1 MNDSA
6 PEATEPG
13 PSAGAATVGAP
24 TTTVGAPV
32 AQKIPYERTHHGHT
46 FVDDYEWMR
55 DKDSPDVIAHLEAEN
70 EWTEAQTS
78 QLEPLRE
85 SIFTEIRTRIKE
97 TDMSVPTRRGNYWYF
112 SRTKA
117 GLDYGISV
125 RVPIADAEDWTPPE
139 VGEEPLPGEEVV
151 FDSNVAAEGQE
162 FFSLGTF
169 SLTDDGRYLLVGID
183 TSGDE
188 RYTLR
193 LRDLSRGE
201 DLPDTVEGTFAGA
214 SIDPTGRFLF
224 YTTVDDAW
232 RPEKVWRHAVGT
244 DSGEDVCIFH
254 EPDERF
260 FVGSGFSRSGE
271 YMFVV
276 TGSKTT
282 TGFWFLEAEDLEAA
296 PQVVWPRVE
305 GVEYSVEHAIIADED
320 RFLIT
325 HNQDRA
331 DFDIIDVSV
340 TDPAGTAR
348 ETADAVDDPGTVA
361 DPLAIGRPLLED
373 VEGLRIEDVDAF
385 ADFIVVSY
393 RRGGFARVGIVE
405 LTPGP
410 EPATDR
416 IEAAPGRRAASAE
429 ASAAEG
435 GGVGSPYGRL
445 QELPFSRETG
455 TLGFAGNPEFT
466 QTSIRLLFTSM
477 STPAVIYQH
486 SVADGTDTILKRQPV
501 LGSVDLE
508 RYAES
513 LVWAGAEDGT
523 QIPIS
528 LVYRTD
534 LVSPAHGTTASA
546 GEVASAREPESQGTA
561 PTEPAPLVLYGYGS
575 YEMSMDPYFSV
586 SRLSLLDR
594 GVVFAIA
601 HVRGGGEMGRHWYDQ
616 GKTSAKRNTFTDY
629 IAAGRHLVAEG
640 WTAPEKLVATGGS
653 AGGLLMGAV
662 TNMAPDLFAGVS
674 AHVPFVDALT
684 SILMPE
690 LPLTVIEWEEWGD
703 PLHDVHVYEYM
714 RSYSPYENVA
724 EADHPKILA
733 VTSLNDT
740 RVLYVEPAK
749 WVARLREVGADALLR
764 TEMAAGHGG
773 ASGRYDSWRETAF
786 DFAWILDVL
795 GRSDVEIEA

>member
-1 MNDSA
+1 MNDTA
-6 PEATEPG
+6 P
-13 PSAGAATVGAP
+13 S
-24 TTTVGAPV
+24 APV
-32 AQKIPYERTHHGHT
+32 AKKIPHERTHHGHT

-55 DKDSPDVIAHLEAEN
+55 EKESPEVIAHLESEN
-70 EWTEAQTS
+70 EWTQSQTS
-78 QLEPLRE
+78 HLESLRE
-85 SIFTEIRTRIKE
+85 SIFTEIKTRIKE
-97 TDMSVPTRRGNYWYF
+97 TDMSVPTRRGSYWYF

-125 RVPIADAEDWTPPE
+125 RVPIADVDDWTPPE
-139 VGEEPLPGEEVV
+139 VGEEALLGEEVI
-151 FDSNVAAEGQE
+151 FDSNIAAEGQE

-169 SLTDDGRYLLVGID
+169 SLTDDGRYLLFGVD
-183 TSGDE
+183 NSGDE

-193 LRDLSRGE
+193 LRDLSTGE
-201 DLPDTVEGTFAGA
+201 DLPDTVDGTFAGA
-214 SIDPTGRFLF
+214 SIDPTGRFVF
-224 YTTVDDAW
+224 YTTVDEAW
-232 RPEKVWRHAVGT
+232 RPEKVWRHVVGT
-244 DSGEDVCIFH
+244 DSSDDVCIFH

-260 FVGSGFSRSGE
+260 FVGSGFSRSGR
-271 YMFVV
+271 YMFIV

-282 TGFWFLEAEDLEAA
+282 TGFWSLEADDLESA
-296 PQVVWPRVE
+296 PQVVWPRVD
-305 GVEYSVEHAIIADED
+305 GVEYSVEHAIIAGED

-325 HNQDRA
+325 HNQERE
-331 DFDIIDVSV
+331 DFDIVDVPVS
-340 TDPAGTAR
+340 DPAGTAR
-348 ETADAVDDPGTVA
+348 ESVDAVDEPDIVA
-361 DPLAIGRPLLED
+361 DPTSIGRALLAD
-373 VEGLRIEDVDAF
+373 VDGLRIEDVDAF

-393 RRGGFARVGIVE
+393 RRGGFARVGIIE
-405 LTPGP
+405 LGTDSPFGP
-410 EPATDR
+410 
-416 IEAAPGRRAASAE
+416 
-429 ASAAEG
+429 
-435 GGVGSPYGRL
+435 L

-455 TLGFAGNPEFT
+455 TLGFAGNPEFS

-486 SVADGTDTILKRQPV
+486 SVADGTDTVLKRQPV
-501 LGSVDLE
+501 LGSVDLDS
-508 RYAES
+508 YGES
-513 LVWAGAEDGT
+513 LVWASAEDGT

-534 LVSPAHGTTASA
+534 LIDLDSGTAT
-546 GEVASAREPESQGTA
+546 SARADDPHEQA
-561 PTEPAPLVLYGYGS
+561 PAKPAPLVLYGYGS

-616 GKTSAKRNTFTDY
+616 GKTTVKKNTFTDF
-629 IAAGRHLVAEG
+629 IAAGRHLVDTG
-640 WTAPEKLVATGGS
+640 WTSPDQLVATGGS

-703 PLHDVHVYEYM
+703 PLHDADVYEYM

-724 EADHPKILA
+724 EVAHPKILA

-749 WVARLREVGADALLR
+749 WVARLREVGADVLLK
-764 TEMAAGHGG
+764 TEMVAGHGG
-773 ASGRYDSWRETAF
+773 ASGRYDSWKETAF

-795 GRSDVEIEA
+795 GRSDVDIDA

>member
-1 MNDSA
+1 MNDTAS
-6 PEATEPG
+6 
-13 PSAGAATVGAP
+13 S
-24 TTTVGAPV
+24 APV
-32 AQKIPYERTHHGHT
+32 AKKIPHERTHHGHT
-46 FVDDYEWMR
+46 FVDNYEWMR
-55 DKDSPDVIAHLEAEN
+55 DKESPEVIAHLEAEN
-70 EWTEAQTS
+70 DWTNAQTS
-78 QLEPLRE
+78 QLEPLQE
-85 SIFTEIRTRIKE
+85 SIFNEIRTRIKE
-97 TDMSVPTRRGNYWYF
+97 TDMSVPTRRGNYWYY

-125 RVPIADAEDWTPPE
+125 RAPISEADDWTPPE
-139 VGEEPLPGEEVV
+139 VGEEPLPGEEVI
-151 FDSNVAAEGQE
+151 FDSNTAAEGQD

-169 SLTDDGRYLLVGID
+169 SLTDDGRYLLFGVD
-183 TSGDE
+183 NSGDE

-193 LRDLSRGE
+193 MRDLSTGE
-201 DLPDTVEGTFAGA
+201 DLLDTVEGTFAGA
-214 SIDPTGRFLF
+214 SIDPAGRYFF
-224 YTTVDDAW
+224 YTTVDEAW
-232 RPEKVWRHAVGT
+232 RPEKVWRHVVGT
-244 DSGEDVCIFH
+244 DSSDDVCIFH

-260 FVGSGFSRSGE
+260 FVGSGFSRSRK
-271 YMFVV
+271 YMFIV

-282 TGFWFLEAEDLEAA
+282 TGFWSLESEDLEAA
-296 PQVVWPRVE
+296 PQAVWPRVD
-305 GVEYSVEHAIIADED
+305 GVEYSVEHAVIAGED

-325 HNQDRA
+325 HNQERD
-331 DFDIIDVSV
+331 DFDIIDVPVS
-340 TDPAGTAR
+340 DPAGTAG
-348 ETADAVDDPGTVA
+348 ETADASDDPGTIA
-361 DPLAIGRPLLED
+361 DPESIGRPLLDD
-373 VEGLRIEDVDAF
+373 VDGLRIEDVDAF
-385 ADFIVVSY
+385 AEFIVISY
-393 RRGGFARVGIVE
+393 RRGGFARVGIIELDRREQATSVE
-405 LTPGP
+405 Q
-410 EPATDR
+410 PASS
-416 IEAAPGRRAASAE
+416 EQASSSRTSNPDD
-429 ASAAEG
+429 SA
-435 GGVGSPYGRL
+435 SPYGRL

-486 SVADGTDTILKRQPV
+486 SVADSTDTVLKRQPV
-501 LGSVDLE
+501 LGSVDLD
-508 RYAES
+508 RYSES
-513 LVWAGAEDGT
+513 LIWAAAEDGT

-528 LVYRTD
+528 VVYRTD
-534 LVSPAHGTTASA
+534 LVALAPGSTASA
-546 GEVASAREPESQGTA
+546 TAGEPQGAA
-561 PTEPAPLVLYGYGS
+561 PVDPAPLVLYGYGS

-616 GKTSAKRNTFTDY
+616 GKTSAKKNTFTDF
-629 IAAGRHLVAEG
+629 ITAGRHLVAEG
-640 WTAPEKLVATGGS
+640 WTSPEKLVASGGS

-703 PLHDVHVYEYM
+703 PLHDEHVYEYM

-724 EADHPKILA
+724 EVAHPKVLA

-749 WVARLREVGADALLR
+749 WVARLREVGADVLLK
-764 TEMAAGHGG
+764 TEMVAGHGG
-773 ASGRYDSWRETAF
+773 ASGRYDSWKETAF

-795 GRSDVEIEA
+795 GRADVEIDA

>member
-1 MNDSA
+1 MNDTA
-6 PEATEPG
+6 P
-13 PSAGAATVGAP
+13 S
-24 TTTVGAPV
+24 APV
-32 AQKIPYERTHHGHT
+32 AKKIPHERTHHGHT

-55 DKDSPDVIAHLEAEN
+55 EKESPEVIAHLESEN
-70 EWTEAQTS
+70 EWTQSQTS
-78 QLEPLRE
+78 HLESLRE
-85 SIFTEIRTRIKE
+85 SIFTEIKTRIKE
-97 TDMSVPTRRGNYWYF
+97 TDMSVPTRRGSYWYF

-125 RVPIADAEDWTPPE
+125 RVPIADVDDWTPPE
-139 VGEEPLPGEEVV
+139 VGEETLPGEEVI

-169 SLTDDGRYLLVGID
+169 SLTDDGRYLLFGVD
-183 TSGDE
+183 NSGDE

-193 LRDLSRGE
+193 LRDLSTGE
-201 DLPDTVEGTFAGA
+201 DLPDTVDGTFAGA
-214 SIDPTGRFLF
+214 SIDPTGRYVF
-224 YTTVDDAW
+224 YTTVDEAW
-232 RPEKVWRHAVGT
+232 RPEKVWRHSVGT
-244 DSGEDVCIFH
+244 DSSDDVCIFH

-260 FVGSGFSRSGE
+260 FVGSGFSRSGR
-271 YMFVV
+271 YMFIV

-282 TGFWFLEAEDLEAA
+282 TGFWSLEADDLESA
-296 PQVVWPRVE
+296 PQVVWPRVD
-305 GVEYSVEHAIIADED
+305 GVEYSVEHAIIAGED

-325 HNQDRA
+325 HNQERE
-331 DFDIIDVSV
+331 DFDIVDVPVS
-340 TDPAGTAR
+340 DAAGTAR
-348 ETADAVDDPGTVA
+348 ESVDAVDEPDIVA
-361 DPLAIGRPLLED
+361 DPTSIGRPLLAD
-373 VEGLRIEDVDAF
+373 VDGLRIEDVDAF

-393 RRGGFARVGIVE
+393 RRGGFARVGIIE
-405 LTPGP
+405 LGAHELPTSGDTASPFGP
-410 EPATDR
+410 
-416 IEAAPGRRAASAE
+416 
-429 ASAAEG
+429 
-435 GGVGSPYGRL
+435 L

-486 SVADGTDTILKRQPV
+486 SVADGTDTVLKRQPV
-501 LGSVDLE
+501 LGSVDLD
-508 RYAES
+508 RYSES
-513 LVWAGAEDGT
+513 LVWASAEDGT

-534 LVSPAHGTTASA
+534 LINLDSGTAT
-546 GEVASAREPESQGTA
+546 SAREDDTHEQTPVK
-561 PTEPAPLVLYGYGS
+561 PAPLVLYGYGS

-616 GKTSAKRNTFTDY
+616 GKTTVKKNTFTDF
-629 IAAGRHLVAEG
+629 IAAGRHLVDTG
-640 WTAPEKLVATGGS
+640 WTSPDQLVATGGS

-703 PLHDVHVYEYM
+703 PLHDADVYEYM

-724 EADHPKILA
+724 EVAHPKILA

-749 WVARLREVGADALLR
+749 WVARLREVGADVLLK
-764 TEMAAGHGG
+764 TEMVAGHGG
-773 ASGRYDSWRETAF
+773 ASGRYDSWKETAF

-795 GRSDVEIEA
+795 GRSDVDIDA

>member
-1 MNDSA
+1 MNDTA
-6 PEATEPG
+6 P
-13 PSAGAATVGAP
+13 S
-24 TTTVGAPV
+24 APV
-32 AQKIPYERTHHGHT
+32 AKKIPHERTHHGHT

-55 DKDSPDVIAHLEAEN
+55 EKESPEVIAHLESEN
-70 EWTEAQTS
+70 EWTQSQTS
-78 QLEPLRE
+78 HLESLRE
-85 SIFTEIRTRIKE
+85 SIFTEIKTRIKE
-97 TDMSVPTRRGNYWYF
+97 TDMSVPTRRGSYWYF

-125 RVPIADAEDWTPPE
+125 RVPIADVDDWTPPE
-139 VGEEPLPGEEVV
+139 VGEEALLGEEVI
-151 FDSNVAAEGQE
+151 FDSNIAAEGQE

-169 SLTDDGRYLLVGID
+169 SLTDDGRYLLFGVD
-183 TSGDE
+183 NSGDE

-193 LRDLSRGE
+193 LRDLSTGE
-201 DLPDTVEGTFAGA
+201 DLPDTVDGTFAGA
-214 SIDPTGRFLF
+214 SIDPTGRYVF
-224 YTTVDDAW
+224 YTTVDEAW
-232 RPEKVWRHAVGT
+232 RPEKVWRHSVGT
-244 DSGEDVCIFH
+244 DSSDDVCIFH

-260 FVGSGFSRSGE
+260 FVGSGFSRSGK
-271 YMFVV
+271 YMFIV

-282 TGFWFLEAEDLEAA
+282 TGFWSLEADDLESA
-296 PQVVWPRVE
+296 PKVVWPRVE
-305 GVEYSVEHAIIADED
+305 GVEYSVEHAIIAGED

-325 HNQDRA
+325 HNQERE
-331 DFDIIDVSV
+331 DFDIVDVPVS
-340 TDPAGTAR
+340 DPAGTAR
-348 ETADAVDDPGTVA
+348 ESVDAVDEPDIVA
-361 DPLAIGRPLLED
+361 DPTSIGRALLAD
-373 VEGLRIEDVDAF
+373 VDGLRIEDVDAF

-393 RRGGFARVGIVE
+393 RRGGFARVGIIE
-405 LTPGP
+405 LGTDSPFGP
-410 EPATDR
+410 
-416 IEAAPGRRAASAE
+416 
-429 ASAAEG
+429 
-435 GGVGSPYGRL
+435 L

-486 SVADGTDTILKRQPV
+486 SVADGTDTVLKRQPV
-501 LGSVDLE
+501 LGSVDLG
-508 RYAES
+508 RYGES
-513 LVWAGAEDGT
+513 LVWASAEDGT

-534 LVSPAHGTTASA
+534 LINLDSGTAT
-546 GEVASAREPESQGTA
+546 SAREDDTHEQA
-561 PTEPAPLVLYGYGS
+561 PAKPAPLVLYGYGS

-616 GKTSAKRNTFTDY
+616 GKTTVKKNTFTDF
-629 IAAGRHLVAEG
+629 IAAGRHLVDTG
-640 WTAPEKLVATGGS
+640 WTSPDQLVATGGS

-703 PLHDVHVYEYM
+703 PLHDADVYEYM

-724 EADHPKILA
+724 EVTHPKILA

-749 WVARLREVGADALLR
+749 WVARLREVGADVLLK
-764 TEMAAGHGG
+764 TEMVAGHGG
-773 ASGRYDSWRETAF
+773 ASGRYDSWKETAF

-795 GRSDVEIEA
+795 GRSDVDIDA